1 MGVHLCFLPL
11 RTLQTAAYSSAD
23 TAERGSGRTD
33 NQRTMLRTPTR
44 ILIIGCG
51 KAKKSLTTE
60 TMLSGGIPAKDLY
73 IGPIFKARRQ
83 YAEATGHQWYIASAQ
98 YGLLAQDTSIVGYEM
113 TLDGKPAG
121 ERAIWSVRVLE
132 SLLVK
137 LKYGD
142 AQGLAGPHAA
152 FKDVCIELH
161 MGEAYAEY
169 LTQIIPAIGMNV
181 HWATKGM
188 SQGEQLSWYKSKRKL
203 TTLGV
208 T

>member
-1 MGVHLCFLPL
+1 MRP
-11 RTLQTAAYSSAD
+11 S
-23 TAERGSGRTD
+23 
-33 NQRTMLRTPTR
+33 RTPTR

-51 KAKKSLTTE
+51 KAKKALTAE
-60 TMLSGGIPAKDLY
+60 TILNGGVPARELY

-83 YAEATGHQWYIASAQ
+83 YAEATGNQWYIASAQ
-98 YGLLAQDTSIVGYEM
+98 YGLLSPDTSIVGYEM
-113 TLDGKPAG
+113 TLDGKAPG
-121 ERAIWSVRVLE
+121 TRALWSVRVLE

-142 AQGLAGPHAA
+142 AQGLGHQNAA

-188 SQGEQLSWYKSKRKL
+188 SQGEQLGWYKSRRKL
-203 TTLGV
+203 TALGIK
-208 T
+208 